1 MIFEFPSPIFVS
13 GSSNK
18 KNFPEINMKTIH
30 VNDGYF
36 RLFSNLPAHSSMTK
50 IQLCWT
56 WPKACSDPRDSETC
70 LNNST
75 SIFTVTINEI
85 KNRICD
91 NNSFVSWFENFV
103 ENDSTC
109 NIQFI
114 FTHLH
119 NNKSHFIDFVSIAI
133 HCHTR
138 NCEPKSI
145 CKSRGQRVSL
155 FARLTKARGVSIEA
169 CAYQILLPR
178 RNSANSV
185 AFHAKRIP
193 TARTRTRACIATGVK
208 SSSAV
213 EHGVSSPAFV
223 YATSC
228 RWLKGLESKKKIR
241 WRICHES
248 RSLAVR
254 GKTRWWQDE
263 GTEGVRLV
271 RWIQKL
277 VLWELL
283 VFLSLS
289 FSLSLFLYFFLFTV

>member
-1 MIFEFPSPIFVS
+1 MIQHATFSR
-13 GSSNK
+13 
-18 KNFPEINMKTIH
+18 
-30 VNDGYF
+30 Y
-36 RLFSNLPAHSSMTK
+36 LF
-50 IQLCWT
+50 
-56 WPKACSDPRDSETC
+56 TC
-70 LNNST
+70 T
-75 SIFTVTINEI
+75 TINHI
-85 KNRICD
+85 SSTLYQFPYIAIRGTMNRI
-91 NNSFVSWFENFV
+91 VSA
-103 ENDSTC
+103 T
-109 NIQFI
+109 
-114 FTHLH
+114 
-119 NNKSHFIDFVSIAI
+119 KS
-133 HCHTR
+133 
-138 NCEPKSI
+138 
-145 CKSRGQRVSL
+145 GQRVSL
-155 FARLTKARGVSIEA
+155 FARLAKARGVSIEA

-283 VFLSLS
+283 VFFSLS